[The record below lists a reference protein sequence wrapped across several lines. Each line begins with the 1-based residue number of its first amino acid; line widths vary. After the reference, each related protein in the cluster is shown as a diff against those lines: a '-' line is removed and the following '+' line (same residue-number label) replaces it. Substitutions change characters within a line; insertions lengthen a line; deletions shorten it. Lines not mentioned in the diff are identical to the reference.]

1 MKTSVKL
8 CALVAMVFA
17 IGACDEL
24 GGLPTPPIQS
34 SDTPFTIEAVPAG
47 DFTKATDTAFEV
59 GDAVSVFGFKG
70 AEGNVLT
77 WQSWITNGRFTK
89 SESGF
94 TPDQTYYWY
103 EGEELGTVV
112 GLYPYNAAYTQEAL
126 LAEGIE
132 FCVKSDQSTHAGYTA
147 SDLMAAVRLGVAP
160 TAEKVVLEFNHLL
173 SKLVIDINNQ
183 TSATISEVYVDGV
196 KGNINY
202 SLTTNLTLQGGE
214 GTIKAGRLALA
225 DEDLNETYVL
235 VIPPQTAS
243 PSLAITTTDGTQYTY
258 NASES
263 IEFNSGKVR
272 HLKVT
277 ITEQSIS
284 TEFDAIVN
292 DWSADED
299 VEFADQPNTGGD
311 NPENPENP
319 ALQINPNWRVEHV
332 GDLQN
337 SEGEIFH
344 NGVLVEANDDGIFI
358 FQFFHIDSWN
368 SEVKDNLYE
377 HIEATGKE
385 LAAFINDYNQNNGTS
400 YTIVDINGVYQGPY
414 STYFLLEA
422 EAGQYVAAM
431 LGLTADGKVSGYY
444 AVSDVFEIVATSEP
458 TPYSDWLGTWKIND
472 GNTESII
479 TLTEDVANESYNME
493 GWNNIGG
500 VPTKVKYNAENDA
513 LVFYGQ
519 TVAENLQSADGS
531 VINALYFVGFGSD
544 QRMYANV
551 DIAKALWFRP
561 EESKNVAMISS
572 LAYTYPNEAGEEV
585 NLSFGDV
592 GYLLDIDGQ
601 LYYGTDVLHTVAEGM
616 SMIRVTEPASAPAS
630 APTKL
635 TCGNYGANF
644 KEFAPAKKAAEYPTG
659 LFIAGECRF
668 NF

>member
-1 MKTSVKL
+1 MKTSVKFF
-8 CALVAMVFA
+8 ALMAMVFA
-17 IGACDEL
+17 IGACDEM
-24 GGLPTPPIQS
+24 GVPS
-34 SDTPFTIEAVPAG
+34 SPASDNLFQIEAVPAG
-47 DFTKATDTAFEV
+47 DFTRATDTAFED
-59 GDAVSVFGFKG
+59 GDALSVSVFKG
-70 AEGNVLT
+70 TLMEYWIGN
-77 WQSWITNGRFTK
+77 GKFTK
-89 SESGF
+89 TANGF
-94 TPDQTYYWY
+94 VADQNYYWY
-103 EGEELGTVV
+103 EGTDVCTIV
-112 GLYPYNAAYTQEAL
+112 GFYPYASYTAESIL
-126 LAEGIE
+126 SEGIN

-147 SDLMAAVRLGVAP
+147 SDLMVSLSNNVTP
-160 TAEKVVLEFNHLL
+160 TTDKVTLTFNHLL
-173 SKLVIDINNQ
+173 SKVVVDVKNE
-183 TSATISEVYVDGV
+183 TSSEIANVYFDGV
-196 KGNINY
+196 QAYYSY
-202 SLTTNLTLQGGE
+202 SLLGSSIEGGA
-214 GTIKAGRLALA
+214 GTIKAGQLATPSEGYTNSFALI
-225 DEDLNETYVL
+225 
-235 VIPPQTAS
+235 IPPQVVAPT
-243 PSLAITTTDGTQYTY
+243 LAITTVDGKEYKRP
-258 NASES
+258 ASEA
-263 IEFNSGKVR
+263 IDFGSGKVR
-272 HLKVT
+272 HLTAT
-277 ITEQSIS
+277 ITEESVYI
-284 TEFDAIVN
+284 EFDAIVN

-319 ALQINPNWRVEHV
+319 ALQINPNWRVEYV

-358 FQFFHIDSWN
+358 FQFFHIDFWN

-385 LAAFINDYNQNNGTS
+385 LVDFINDYNQNNGTS
-400 YTIVDINGVYQGPY
+400 YTIVDINSVYQGPY

-422 EAGQYVAAM
+422 DAGQYVATM

-572 LAYTYPNEAGEEV
+572 LAYTYPNEAGEDV

-601 LYYGTDVLHTVAEGM
+601 LYYGTNVLHTVAEGM
-616 SMIRVTEPASAPAS
+616 TMIRVTEPSSAPAITS
-630 APTKL
+630 SKLIYEGLGAQCRELPT
-635 TCGNYGANF
+635 
-644 KEFAPAKKAAEYPTG
+644 AKAEKRLTG